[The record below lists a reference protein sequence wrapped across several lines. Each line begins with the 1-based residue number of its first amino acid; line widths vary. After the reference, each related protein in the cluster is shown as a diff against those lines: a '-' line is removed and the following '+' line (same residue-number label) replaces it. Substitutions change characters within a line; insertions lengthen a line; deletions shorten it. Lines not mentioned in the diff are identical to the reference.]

1 MRVKWKIWSESTMS
15 EQTGD
20 VISLSTAQREP
31 RRGDAAG
38 VAVGLV
44 LRKACEFNMDCIM
57 DWGRK
62 IDT

>member
-1 MRVKWKIWSESTMS
+1 MS